1 MSTEVQFLTSRFK
14 SLQSS
19 PSVLTG
25 KGIQVEIVNFLN
37 QLESIVVFQL
47 KCYKR
52 RVSLSLC
59 LIMWWEQLQ
68 PQAQLF
74 GTIAKAST

>member
-1 MSTEVQFLTSRFK
+1 MSAEVQFLTSRFK
-14 SLQSS
+14 SPQSS

-25 KGIQVEIVNFLN
+25 KDMQVEIVNFLN

>member
-14 SLQSS
+14 SPQSS

-25 KGIQVEIVNFLN
+25 KDIQVEIVNFLN
-37 QLESIVVFQL
+37 QLEAIVVFQL

-59 LIMWWEQLQ
+59 LIMWWEHLQ

>member
-14 SLQSS
+14 SPQSS

-25 KGIQVEIVNFLN
+25 KDTKKQVEIVNFLN

-52 RVSLSLC
+52 RG
-59 LIMWWEQLQ
+59 E
-68 PQAQLF
+68 P
-74 GTIAKAST
+74 

>member
-14 SLQSS
+14 SPQSS

-25 KGIQVEIVNFLN
+25 KDMQVEIVNFLN

-59 LIMWWEQLQ
+59 LIVWWEQLQ